1 MRAPRRLPIST
12 SAAADAAATHTA
24 PPLLRRAFRLLVS
37 PAREWA
43 AIAAERESWIAVAL
57 RYVLPLAAVPA
68 VAWMAGRA
76 LFPADLVTWES
87 APLARLPVAIAR
99 TGAVAFCGSVLWV
112 TLLAGAFRALAPMFG
127 ARRDWAQ
134 SWKVAAYGTTPLWV
148 AGALLVK
155 PVLVGL
161 LLIAMLHCSY
171 LYYAGLQVVAGV
183 KQGAAAE
190 YVGIVLFLSLVA
202 STLLGAVLAVGGP

>member
-1 MRAPRRLPIST
+1 
-12 SAAADAAATHTA
+12 
-24 PPLLRRAFRLLVS
+24 LLRRAFRLLVY

-43 AIAAERESWIAVAL
+43 AIAADRESWIAVAL

-76 LFPADLVTWES
+76 LFPTDLVTWES
-87 APLARLPVAIAR
+87 ALPAHAPTAIAR
-99 TGAVAFCGSVLWV
+99 AGAVAFCGSILWV
-112 TLLAGAFRALAPMFG
+112 TVLSGAFCALAPMFG

-134 SWKVAAYGTTPLWV
+134 SWKVAAYGTTPVWL
-148 AGALLVK
+148 AGVLLVK

-161 LLIAMLHCSY
+161 LLVAMLHCSY

-183 KQGAAAE
+183 KQSAAAE
-190 YVGIVLFLSLVA
+190 YVGIVLFAALVA

>member
-1 MRAPRRLPIST
+1 
-12 SAAADAAATHTA
+12 
-24 PPLLRRAFRLLVS
+24 LLRRALRLLVS

-43 AIAAERESWIAVAL
+43 AIAADRESWTGVAL

-68 VAWMAGRA
+68 VAWMVGRA

-87 APLARLPVAIAR
+87 APLAHVPMAFVRA
-99 TGAVAFCGSVLWV
+99 GAVAFCGSVVWV

-127 ARRDWAQ
+127 ARRDWAR
-134 SWKVAAYGTTPLWV
+134 SWKVAAYGTTPVWV
-148 AGALLVK
+148 VGVLLVK

-161 LLIAMLHCSY
+161 LLVAMLHCSY

-183 KQGAAAE
+183 KQSAAAE
-190 YVGIVLFLSLVA
+190 YVGIVVFLALIA
-202 STLLGAVLAVGGP
+202 STLLGALLAGIGGA